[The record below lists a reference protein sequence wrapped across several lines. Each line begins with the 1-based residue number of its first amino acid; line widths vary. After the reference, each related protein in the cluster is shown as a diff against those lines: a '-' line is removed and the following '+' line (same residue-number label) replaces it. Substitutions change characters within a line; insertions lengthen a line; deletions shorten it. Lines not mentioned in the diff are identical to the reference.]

1 MFMHYLQS
9 PLNLFVHQSGFEVS
23 DDVSR
28 LTLNAFG
35 TWLAA
40 GAVRLQVH
48 ARMTYYSTTVKSEV
62 TAWKLFCLGLLVCL
76 RPRCIPASKSL
87 HITQGKARCFLMI
100 AFPILWG
107 PSSVL
112 AGVLWSMTFDMNL
125 EQWRSKISPVCT
137 LSIALL
143 LGRFSGARGQK
154 LRKVIIRMQAVC
166 PAVHNVAKYALSKDL
181 G

>member
-28 LTLNAFG
+28 LTLNAFR
-35 TWLAA
+35 TWLTA

-87 HITQGKARCFLMI
+87 HITQGNARRFLII

-112 AGVLWSMTFDMNL
+112 GGELWSMTFDMNL
-125 EQWRSKISPVCT
+125 EQWRLKIIPGLYLEHCAASGT
-137 LSIALL
+137 LQWC
-143 LGRFSGARGQK
+143 SGT
-154 LRKVIIRMQAVC
+154 KVRMQAVC
-166 PAVHNVAKYALSKDL
+166 PAVHNVATDALSKDL

>member
-28 LTLNAFG
+28 LTLNAFR

-62 TAWKLFCLGLLVCL
+62 TAWKLLYLGLLVCL
-76 RPRCIPASKSL
+76 RPCCIPASKSL
-87 HITQGKARCFLMI
+87 HITQGNARCFLII

-112 AGVLWSMTFDMNL
+112 GGWSDLWPLIRTWSNGAWKYTWFVPGALCCFWDASVVLGDTSW
-125 EQWRSKISPVCT
+125 
-137 LSIALL
+137 
-143 LGRFSGARGQK
+143 G
-154 LRKVIIRMQAVC
+154 KVIIWMQAVC
-166 PAVHNVAKYALSKDL
+166 PAVHNVATDALSQDW

>member
-62 TAWKLFCLGLLVCL
+62 TAWKQFYLGLLVCL
-76 RPRCIPASKSL
+76 RPHCIRACKSL
-87 HITQGKARCFLMI
+87 HITQGKARCLLII
-100 AFPILWG
+100 AFPILRG

-112 AGVLWSMTFDMNL
+112 GVLWPMTFDTNL
-125 EQWRSKISPVCT
+125 EQWRSKISLVCT

-143 LGRFSGARGQK
+143 LGRFSRARGQN

-166 PAVHNVAKYALSKDL
+166 PAVHNVATHALSKDL